1 MTPETFKHHKDQV
14 LQGVDLSRKGCVDE
28 PIKQLVEF
36 INGLEDF
43 VTTSSCSGRAILFCE
58 GGSNKKGCRWLYTSH
73 GAAEE
78 GTLVA
83 SANPAHGSLVLK
95 YEPLILHVQ
104 CLSVERA
111 KTMHTCALDSG
122 FRNSGITIG
131 KNGKVTLAV
140 RSCIGLEAPLSEDG
154 QLMVTEEYLK
164 FLTRKVNEKVKE
176 NTIRSERFFHNL
188 KRVFNGTV
196 CDILT

>member
-111 KTMHTCALDSG
+111 KTMAPH
-122 FRNSGITIG
+122 
-131 KNGKVTLAV
+131 V
-140 RSCIGLEAPLSEDG
+140 RLGLGLQELWHNHRQEREGDAGRP
-154 QLMVTEEYLK
+154 QLHRAGGSSVGRRAAHGDRGVPEVFNK
-164 FLTRKVNEKVKE
+164 K
-176 NTIRSERFFHNL
+176 SERESERKHNSF
-188 KRVFNGTV
+188 RAIFS
-196 CDILT
+196 